1 MQMLAFLALLT
12 LVVELDVKI
21 DGCKQLRYTVCL
33 SMLQFVNAVCQGR
46 SDG

>member
-12 LVVELDVKI
+12 LVIELDMKI
-21 DGCKQLRYTVCL
+21 NGCKQLRYTVCL
-33 SMLQFVNAVCQGR
+33 SMLQSVHAVCQSR